1 MTNTFYATMTSKGQV
16 TVPVEIRRM
25 LDLKTHDKLA
35 FAVENGMVRIKRVNL
50 SLVDVFGL
58 IRTPDGIVTGDFED
72 LIDEAVREESERLTK
87 EFLELS

>member
-1 MTNTFYATMTSKGQV
+1 
-16 TVPVEIRRM
+16 M
-25 LDLKTHDKLA
+25 LDLKTRDKLA